1 MMRLSKNFTL
11 HEMTKSNTALRLGIE
26 NDPSKDVVRN
36 LQIIVM
42 KILQPLRNRLGPIRI
57 NSGYRS
63 VELNKAI
70 GGSSR
75 SQHCKGQAVDLN
87 IIIDGKSDNK
97 LIFDTVL
104 EMDLDFDQMINEFD
118 YSWIHISYNKDNNR
132 KQLLEAYKNVNGKT
146 KYKNSITKK
155 I

>member
-11 HEMTKSNTALRLGIE
+11 HEMVKSNTALRLGIK
-26 NDPSKDVVRN
+26 NDPNKDVVRN

-42 KILQPLRNRLGPIRI
+42 KILQPLRNKLGPIRI

-63 VELNKAI
+63 IELNKAI
-70 GGSSR
+70 GGSSI

-87 IIIDGKSDNK
+87 IIINSKSDNK
-97 LIFDTVL
+97 LIFDAVL
-104 EMDLDFDQMINEFD
+104 EMDLDFDQMINEFN

-132 KQLLEAYKNVNGKT
+132 KQLLEAYKNINGKT
-146 KYKNSITKK
+146 KYKLI
-155 I
+155 